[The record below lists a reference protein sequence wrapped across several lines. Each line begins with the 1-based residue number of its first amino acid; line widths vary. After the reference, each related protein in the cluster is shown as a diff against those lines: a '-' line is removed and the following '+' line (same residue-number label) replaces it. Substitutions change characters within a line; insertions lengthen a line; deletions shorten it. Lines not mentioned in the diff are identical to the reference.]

1 METDDGRPTSAQSGA
16 DCSDAACLFVWS
28 GWSCRASQTDADTAD
43 GRTDRRRQL
52 MTQRQDSVVTATM
65 TSVARGRRCHDDATT
80 RRTVSSTAQ
89 DARSA
94 ARPSVS
100 RMRFSTAD
108 RRLEKFGYTVKGVM
122 LC

>member
-1 METDDGRPTSAQSGA
+1 MTVGLRQLR
-16 DCSDAACLFVWS
+16 AALTAVTLRVCLF
-28 GWSCRASQTDADTAD
+28 GRAGRVVRVKPTQIRRTD
-43 GRTDRRRQL
+43 GRTDRRHQL

>member
-1 METDDGRPTSAQSGA
+1 
-16 DCSDAACLFVWS
+16 
-28 GWSCRASQTDADTAD
+28 
-43 GRTDRRRQL
+43 

-80 RRTVSSTAQ
+80 TVSSTAQ